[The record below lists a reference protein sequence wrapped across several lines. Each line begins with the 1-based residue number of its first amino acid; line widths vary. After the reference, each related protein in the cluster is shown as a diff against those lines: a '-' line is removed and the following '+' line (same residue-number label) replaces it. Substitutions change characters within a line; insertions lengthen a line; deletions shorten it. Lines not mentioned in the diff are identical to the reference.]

1 MRDAPRPRDRP
12 RSPPH
17 SPSFVLVV
25 GDPQRLEDEDGAVN
39 QLRQL
44 GAVVHALEL
53 WDEPA
58 RIFVAD
64 EKAHAR
70 VIIVEV
76 GERPDLAASA
86 LRAARRDA
94 RLETTP
100 SIIAVAAGQIAR
112 VEPSSGFDDFILVP
126 YVPAELYARI
136 RALEWKKSEFLTEER
151 LKIGGLVVDR
161 AGHDVTVDGRRVTLT
176 AKEFALLAFLAGNRG
191 RVFTR
196 ETLLA
201 RVWGARY
208 EGGPRTVDIHVRRL
222 RAKLGAALPL
232 ETLRGSGYKLSEPP
246 GAFGLPPPSRVEPLA
261 PLPRKA
267 GTR

>member
-17 SPSFVLVV
+17 TPSFVLVV

-39 QLRQL
+39 
-44 GAVVHALEL
+44 HALEL

-58 RIFVAD
+58 RIFVPD

-100 SIIAVAAGQIAR
+100 SIIAVAAGQVAR

-126 YVPAELYARI
+126 YVPAELYAQI
-136 RALEWKKSEFLTEER
+136 RALEWKKSEVLKEER
-151 LKIGGLVVDR
+151 LKV
-161 AGHDVTVDGRRVTLT
+161 
-176 AKEFALLAFLAGNRG
+176 
-191 RVFTR
+191 
-196 ETLLA
+196 
-201 RVWGARY
+201 
-208 EGGPRTVDIHVRRL
+208 
-222 RAKLGAALPL
+222 
-232 ETLRGSGYKLSEPP
+232 GY
-246 GAFGLPPPSRVEPLA
+246 
-261 PLPRKA
+261 
-267 GTR
+267 

>member
-1 MRDAPRPRDRP
+1 
-12 RSPPH
+12 
-17 SPSFVLVV
+17 VLVV

-44 GAVVHALEL
+44 GALVHALEL

-58 RIFVAD
+58 RIFVPD

-112 VEPSSGFDDFILVP
+112 VEPSSGFDDFIMVP

-136 RALEWKKSEFLTEER
+136 RALEWKRSEFLTEER

-196 ETLLA
+196 
-201 RVWGARY
+201 R
-208 EGGPRTVDIHVRRL
+208 PRLGSALRR
-222 RAKLGAALPL
+222 GAAYCRHPCATASRQARRCIAARDPPWIGLQAQ
-232 ETLRGSGYKLSEPP
+232 RAAGSIWPGSHEP
-246 GAFGLPPPSRVEPLA
+246 R
-261 PLPRKA
+261 
-267 GTR
+267 